1 MEKEYKVLV
10 MSDTHGDYRVLNEVV
25 KAELPFDYL
34 VHCGDAEAKPE
45 IILDC
50 LDQYKLVAVR
60 GNCDHGNDL
69 PVFQTVKIGF
79 YNLLAVH
86 GHLHGVKDGAQGL
99 LELARNY
106 FSDVVCYGHTHVPSI
121 ERAEPSGILL
131 INPGSLTEN
140 RPVPRNGTY
149 AVLTI
154 SEDQL
159 PEAVLKEWDPLRRE
173 VRKVP

>member
-50 LDQYKLVAVR
+50 LDQYKLVSVR

-86 GHLHGVKDGAQGL
+86 GHLHGVKDGMQGL
-99 LELARNY
+99 LELARKN

-121 ERAEPSGILL
+121 ERAEPSGTF
-131 INPGSLTEN
+131 LTDPDNLARN
-140 RPVPRNGTY
+140 RPLPGNGTR
-149 AVLTI
+149 AVLTV
-154 SEDQL
+154 SEDFL
-159 PEAVLKEWDPLRRE
+159 PEAVLKEWGPPLRE